1 MKMEKTPHIVILP
14 SPGMGHIIP
23 MAEFAKQLF
32 QHHHISATIIVPTT
46 GTPPKPQISVLES
59 LPENIHHLFLPPVNV
74 DGLPK
79 DVRPEIKITF
89 IMHASLSSLR
99 DALASLSSKVKL
111 VAFVFDM
118 FGHVSMKVTKEF
130 NLLNFLFFPMNAMAL
145 TFTFTLSKLDEETS
159 GEYKDWPS
167 PVKVPGSV
175 SFHGRELMAP
185 VQVRTDEVYKEY
197 LLLSNKLALL
207 DGILVNSFEE
217 LEEESFRVL
226 WGGIAGQTP
235 VYPIGPLIQSD
246 FDNESDRHECLKWLD
261 DQPSGSVLLVSFG
274 SGGVLSV
281 EQVHELA
288 HGLEMS
294 NHRFLWIVRSP
305 DKVSNA
311 SFFSDSKDA
320 DPLGFLPEGFLSRT
334 ANRGYIV
341 QSWGPQIKILSHES
355 IGGFLTH
362 CGWNSTLES
371 VVHGVPMIAWPL
383 YAEQHMNARVMTEAL
398 DLALRLEID
407 NNRMYRREEIEKVV
421 KELMEGDEGKKIAKR
436 LKELKIAAMKAL
448 SDGGSSMESLAKF
461 ALQVKKK

>member
-1 MKMEKTPHIVILP
+1 MKMEQTTHIAILP
-14 SPGMGHIIP
+14 SPGMGHIVP
-23 MAEFAKQLF
+23 MAEFAKKLV
-32 QHHHISATIIVPTT
+32 QHHHISTTIIIPTT
-46 GTPPKPQISVLES
+46 GAPPKAQISVLES
-59 LPENIHHLFLPPVNV
+59 LPENIHHLFLPPANV
-74 DGLPK
+74 DGLPE
-79 DVRPEIKITF
+79 DARPELRIAL
-89 IMHASLSSLR
+89 IMEDSLSSLR
-99 DALASLSSKVKL
+99 TALSSLRSRTNL

-118 FGHVSMKVTKEF
+118 FGHVTMKVAKEF
-130 NLLNFLFFPMNAMAL
+130 NLLNFMFFPMNAMAL
-145 TFTFTLSKLDEETS
+145 TFTFTLPKLDEETS

-185 VQVRTDEVYKEY
+185 VQVRTDDVYKEY
-197 LLLSNKLALL
+197 LLLSKKLALF
-207 DGILVNSFEE
+207 DGIMVNSFEE

-226 WGGIAGQTP
+226 WDGIAGKTP
-235 VYPIGPLIQSD
+235 VYPIGPLIRSEPS
-246 FDNESDRHECLKWLD
+246 NESYECLKWLD

-305 DKVSNA
+305 EKVSNA
-311 SFFSDSKDA
+311 SFFTDSNDA
-320 DPLGFLPEGFLSRT
+320 DPLGFLPEGFLSKT
-334 ANRGYIV
+334 VNRGYIMP
-341 QSWGPQIKILSHES
+341 SWGPQIKILSHES

-398 DLALRLEID
+398 DLALRLESD
-407 NNRMYRREEIEKVV
+407 KDGVYRREEIEKVV

-448 SDGGSSMESLAKF
+448 SDGGSSMKSLAKF